1 MSRLTWTIACGVAL
15 AATIAALGSGFT
27 VTGIPRL
34 AIIGAVLGLA
44 AYHYRHVEQFRLCL
58 SALWLTV
65 LFSSGFVVLTYL
77 VARLAPPLID
87 DGLIRCDGWL
97 GFSTIRPLRNTH
109 FGLFLTIAYYSLLL
123 QTAATIAILGLLNR
137 REPLERFLLQM
148 MVAGLI
154 VLGCF
159 LVAPAIGPC
168 RVAPSADQVCY
179 LEHFQALRAGA
190 RTGVSLADAEGLIT
204 FPSFHTVWALLLVAA
219 CPRPLKAVSVLL
231 NAAVI
236 VATLT
241 TGWHYLSDVLAGI
254 VVYYVVVL
262 LYWLIICQLAT
273 RITRTPKIQGGS
285 LGSSGA

>member
-1 MSRLTWTIACGVAL
+1 MSRLTWTIAGGVAL
-15 AATIAALGSGFT
+15 AAFLGAIGCGFT
-27 VTGIPRL
+27 VAGIPRL
-34 AIIGAVLGLA
+34 AIVGAVLGLA
-44 AYHYRHVEQFRLCL
+44 AYHYRHVEQFRLCI
-58 SALWLTV
+58 SALWLAV
-65 LFSSGFVVLTYL
+65 IFSSGFVVLTYL

-87 DGLIRCDGWL
+87 DWLIRCDGWL

-109 FGLFLTIAYYSLLL
+109 LGMFLTIAYYSLLP
-123 QTAATIAILGLLNR
+123 QTAATIAVLGLLNR
-137 REPLERFLLQM
+137 REPLERFLQQM

-159 LVAPAIGPC
+159 LFVPAIGPC
-168 RVAPSADQVCY
+168 RVAPSADQAHY

-190 RTGVSLADAEGLIT
+190 RTGLSLADAEGLIT

-254 VVYYVVVL
+254 DRVL
-262 LYWLIICQLAT
+262 RWW
-273 RITRTPKIQGGS
+273 S
-285 LGSSGA
+285 